1 MTPAARRTLRV
12 WLPGLALA
20 ASLYVYAG
28 TLTATI
34 NGLGLG
40 AALLVAGFTALA
52 ARDGSRAWE
61 VTGRG

>member
-28 TLTATI
+28 TLTTTI
-34 NGLGLG
+34 NGLGLA
-40 AALLVAGFTALA
+40 AALLVAVFTVLA

-61 VTGRG
+61 VAGRG